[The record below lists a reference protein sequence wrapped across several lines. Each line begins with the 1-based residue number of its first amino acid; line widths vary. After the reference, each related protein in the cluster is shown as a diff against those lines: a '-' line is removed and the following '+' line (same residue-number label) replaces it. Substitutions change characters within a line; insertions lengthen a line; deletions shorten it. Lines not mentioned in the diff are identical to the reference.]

1 MVHSRLIDLL
11 SNSVGHQ
18 VSLSRAF
25 LLSTSGWCASAT
37 MQAEP
42 LCVCVSLVTI
52 SQLGFDDLNEGRGET
67 AFDRSLQL
75 SQCERLN
82 ACPPPGMSHT
92 LCQCLLSPLPALFL
106 LRLCSVLSAVS
117 GSRMIILGKLNI
129 VLLSSLSSSG
139 PAVLAYIL

>member
-42 LCVCVSLVTI
+42 LVTI
-52 SQLGFDDLNEGRGET
+52 CQLGFDDLNEGRGEA

-75 SQCERLN
+75 SRCEKLG
-82 ACPPPGMSHT
+82 ACPPPGMS
-92 LCQCLLSPLPALFL
+92 
-106 LRLCSVLSAVS
+106 
-117 GSRMIILGKLNI
+117 
-129 VLLSSLSSSG
+129 
-139 PAVLAYIL
+139 